1 MNGNGVLQ
9 ETSPQGQVGRL
20 TRTATER
27 APILTLVQREYLK
40 STANLPRAVWEPMS
54 YLYSEADQSMARV
67 RAMEVPPTLEW
78 AREAAITK
86 WHQAVAWLDE
96 LLVTSQS
103 VDALRSW
110 QLMSGLQSN
119 NGRQDRA
126 SAAVMPDFP
135 QPQPPGVEP
144 APRRKPR
151 GLRLP

>member
-1 MNGNGVLQ
+1 MKQANGVPELL
-9 ETSPQGQVGRL
+9 SGQVGRA
-20 TRTATER
+20 RSATEK

-54 YLYSEADQSMARV
+54 YLYSEADQSMARIQ
-67 RAMEVPPTLEW
+67 AMDVPEDLEW
-78 AREAAITK
+78 ARESAITK
-86 WHQAVAWLDE
+86 WHQVINWLDE

-119 NGRQDRA
+119 NSRQDRA

-135 QPQPPGVEP
+135 QPQPPGVEQ
-144 APRRKPR
+144 PRRTTR
-151 GLRLP
+151 GLRFP